1 MLKVG
6 WHFHRSQIGNVSF
19 SHSSHVFF
27 SPFQCLATSCCY
39 KSQQISVKTVPKI
52 HSPTQTSHK
61 ITLRRLSIFPFS
73 SFSST
78 AFGFWPCYPT
88 FVPPWKIRVVYPW
101 PGTAFVRRWE
111 TPYPRPLPR
120 HDGRQV
126 RQPSVVSAT
135 CHDPNEVII
144 AMWLAAASCGWI
156 IFALGLIIVLAWGT
170 INSFYSCWSMAP
182 LALWLVFSALCRSS
196 WWWLKSCWVWKTRY
210 GRRICRWQMLGKY
223 HLHGRKKR

>member
-1 MLKVG
+1 M
-6 WHFHRSQIGNVSF
+6 
-19 SHSSHVFF
+19 SSN
-27 SPFQCLATSCCY
+27 LLWL
-39 KSQQISVKTVPKI
+39 QISANFRQNCAKNSLSDP
-52 HSPTQTSHK
+52 QTSHK
-61 ITLRRLSIFPFS
+61 IQLRRLSIFPSS

-120 HDGRQV
+120 HDGRQGK
-126 RQPSVVSAT
+126 QPSVVSAT

-144 AMWLAAASCGWI
+144 AMWLVAASCGWI